1 MKSFELS
8 NRHYNKAGYCNQISL
23 YSDKVLEDK
32 MKIG

>member
-8 NRHYNKAGYCNQISL
+8 NRHYNKAGFFNQIPR